1 MTLDFKTL
9 KQAVQRQ
16 FNIMKIAPCFRV
28 AIEKDYIWEL
38 YLDSFPEDTNP
49 KFRERSEHDCS
60 ACRYFIKNAGGMVAI
75 INGKVVSLW
84 DIQVEGYQPVVDALA
99 EYVKSLP
106 IENVFLHPDAVLGME
121 RNIELLDGKT
131 LTWDHLSV
139 VLPNN
144 LHAPKATI
152 PTKLGEYATTHQ
164 MCLRA
169 LKEITTDAI
178 DTVRD
183 LIAQNSLYRGS
194 EKSNLVNTFAKMKRY
209 FDDVV
214 EEDQDTFVWLKITGP
229 DAWACRLRG
238 DVIGT
243 LLEDLSE
250 GKDLESSVKSFED
263 KVSGT
268 NYKRPTSL
276 ITPKMRDAAKKTL
289 EELNLLPSLERQYAH
304 LEDVSINNVLFANRD
319 AKTRMSGGVFDDL
332 PVIHVKQNFDRVEE
346 VSIEK
351 FLSDILPTARSLEV
365 LVENK
370 HSSNLVSLIA
380 PADLTAK
387 TLFKWDNPFSW
398 SYNGDVADS
407 IKERVKSAGGNVTG
421 DVCCRLAWYNHDDLD
436 LHMMEPNKVH
446 IYFGSK
452 VSYRTGGQL
461 DVDMNAGG
469 RMSREP
475 VENIYYGK
483 KSNMVSGEYTLSVNQ
498 FSKRETKDVGF
509 EVEIDVLGT
518 LHHFSYAKPVT
529 GVVGVA
535 KLNVT
540 PAGVEVIPILPS
552 SQVSKE
558 VWGLQT
564 QQFHPVTALMLS
576 PNYWDG
582 RGIGNKHYFFML
594 DKCKN
599 DGSAR
604 GFYNEFLNSELE
616 PHRKTMEIV
625 GSRMR
630 TDQSEDQL
638 SGLGFSST
646 LKNQLVVKVGGTFT
660 RTFKVNF

>member
-1 MTLDFKTL
+1 MTDFRLL
-9 KQAVQRQ
+9 KRAVQRQ
-16 FNIMKIAPCFRV
+16 FNTMKVEPIFRA
-28 AIEKDYIWEL
+28 AIDKDTIWNL
-38 YLDSFPEDTNP
+38 YLSSFPEGTNP

-60 ACRYFIKNAGGMVAI
+60 ACRYFIKNAGGMITIQNGQI
-75 INGKVVSLW
+75 ISLW

-99 EYVKSLP
+99 EYVKSLT
-106 IENVFLHPDAVLGME
+106 IENVFLHPEMVLGKDHDV
-121 RNIELLDGKT
+121 ELLETKK
-131 LTWDHLSV
+131 LTWEHLCV
-139 VLPNN
+139 VVPNA
-144 LHAPKATI
+144 LYAPKATI

-178 DTVRD
+178 ETVRD
-183 LIAQNSLYRGS
+183 LIVQNSLYRGS
-194 EKSNLVNTFAKMKRY
+194 EKSRLVNTFSSMKIG
-209 FDDVV
+209 FDNTP
-214 EEDQDTFVWLKITGP
+214 EKGQDLFVWSQVVGTNG
-229 DAWACRLRG
+229 WACRLRG

-250 GKDLESSVKSFED
+250 GKDLEQAVKSFED

-276 ITPKMRDAAKKTL
+276 ITPKMRDAAKQKI
-289 EELNLLPSLERQYAH
+289 EELGLLGSLDRRYAH

-319 AKTRMSGGVFDDL
+319 AKTRMSGDVFGDL
-332 PVIHVKQNFDRVEE
+332 PVSVKEHILDRVEE

-351 FLSDILPTARSLEV
+351 FLTDILPTARSLEV

-380 PADLTAK
+380 PEDLTAK
-387 TLFKWDNPFSW
+387 ILFKWDNPFSW

-421 DVCCRLAWYNHDDLD
+421 DICCRLAWYNTDDLD
-436 LHMMEPNKVH
+436 LHMKEPRNH
-446 IYFGSK
+446 IYYGAKTSATTK
-452 VSYRTGGQL
+452 GQL
-461 DVDMNAGG
+461 DVDMNVGNLV
-469 RMSREP
+469 RNP

-483 KSNMVSGEYTLSVNQ
+483 RSAMLPGIYSLYVNQ
-498 FSKRETKDVGF
+498 FARRETTDIGF

-518 LHHFSYAKPVT
+518 IHHFSYAKPVT
-529 GVVGVA
+529 GNVEVA
-535 KLNVT
+535 KLKVT
-540 PAGVEVIPILPS
+540 ESGVEVVPVLPS

-582 RGIGNKHYFFML
+582 NGVGNKHYFFML
-594 DKCKN
+594 DKCRN

-604 GFYNEFLNSELE
+604 GFYNEFLNSALE

-646 LKNQLVVKVGGTFT
+646 LKNTVVVKVGGTFT
-660 RTFKVNF
+660 RTIKVTF